1 MPDMIVVM
9 YVVKVP
15 NRGSPPAILLRE
27 SYRED
32 GKVKNRTLA
41 NLSSWPEAKV
51 DALTR
56 VLKGAPPPA
65 ASLDEAFE
73 ITRSLPHGHVAAV
86 LGTARQLGL
95 EELIDPG
102 PSRHRDLVT
111 AMTVAQV
118 IAPDSKLAIARG
130 LREETAA
137 SSLGEVFGLGSCDE
151 DDLYEAMD
159 YLHGRQDAIQD
170 ALAARHLAGGTLV
183 LYDVSSAASGG
194 RTCPLGAIGHPEDG
208 VRGRLQI
215 VYGLLTSPEGIP
227 VAIEVFQGNTGDP
240 ATVAAQVTKVKDRFG
255 IAKVVLVGDR
265 GMLTAARLREDVRP
279 AGLDWI
285 TALRAPQVKALVR
298 GGDLQ
303 LTLFDTQDLAEI
315 TSPDFPGERLVACKN
330 PIGEAERARKRE
342 SLLAAAEA
350 DLAKIAAA
358 CARSRAPL
366 RGKDKIAVRVDRVLA
381 RRKVAKHFTLDT
393 GEDHL
398 TYARDPDSIAA
409 EAALDGIYVLR
420 TSVAAGDL
428 DSGQVVSSYKALAQV
443 ERAFRA
449 FNTDLDIRPIRHR
462 TQDRVRAHVFLRM
475 LSYYLTW
482 HMHARLAPI
491 LFTDD
496 DKPSAA
502 RPSPVAPAAR
512 SPKARAKAATKHT
525 PAAQPVH
532 SFATLLAD
540 LGTICLN
547 TIAPADP
554 ALPGFRL
561 VTTPTALQRQA
572 FELLGVSH
580 RLGAA

>member
-1 MPDMIVVM
+1 MIVVM

-27 SYRED
+27 SYREA

-51 DALTR
+51 DALAR
-56 VLKGAPPPA
+56 VLKGQPPPA
-65 ASLDEAFE
+65 AGLDGAFE

-95 EELIDPG
+95 DELIDPV
-102 PSRHRDLVT
+102 PSRHRDLVA
-111 AMTVAQV
+111 AMAVAQV
-118 IAPDSKLAIARG
+118 IAPGSKLAIARG
-130 LREETAA
+130 LRDATAA
-137 SSLGEVFGLGSCDE
+137 SSLGEVLGLGSCDE
-151 DDLYEAMD
+151 DDLYAAMD
-159 YLHGRQDAIQD
+159 YLQDRQDTIED

-183 LYDVSSAASGG
+183 LYDVSSAAFEG
-194 RTCPLGAIGHPEDG
+194 RTCPLGAIGHPKDG

-227 VAIEVFQGNTGDP
+227 VAIEVFAGNTGDP
-240 ATVAAQVTKVKDRFG
+240 KTVTGQVAKVKDRFG
-255 IAKVVLVGDR
+255 ITKVVLVGDR

-298 GGDLQ
+298 DGDLQ
-303 LTLFDTQDLAEI
+303 LTLFDVADLAEI

-330 PIGEAERARKRE
+330 PFLEAERARKRE
-342 SLLAAAEA
+342 ALLKATEA
-350 DLAKIAAA
+350 DLEKIAAA
-358 CARSRAPL
+358 CARARAPL
-366 RGKDKIAVRVDRVLA
+366 RGRDKIAVRADRVLN
-381 RRKVAKHFTLDT
+381 RRKVAKHFTVEIT
-393 GEDHL
+393 GDSL
-398 TYARDPDSIAA
+398 RYARDQDCIAA
-409 EAALDGIYVLR
+409 EAKLDGIYVLR
-420 TSVAAGDL
+420 TSVAASDL
-428 DSGQVVSSYKALAQV
+428 DSSDVVSSYKALAQV

-462 TQDRVRAHVFLRM
+462 TEDRVRAHVFLRM
-475 LSYYLTW
+475 LSYYLSW
-482 HMHARLAPI
+482 HIQARLAPI

-496 DKPSAA
+496 DKPATRA
-502 RPSPVAPAAR
+502 GRPSPVAPAAR
-512 SPKARAKAATKHT
+512 SPRALAKAATKQT
-525 PAAQPVH
+525 PGDLPVH
-532 SFATLLAD
+532 SFATLLTD

-561 VTTPTALQRQA
+561 VTTPTAVQRQA

-580 RLGAA
+580 RLGVA

>member
-1 MPDMIVVM
+1 MIVVM

-27 SYRED
+27 SYREA

-51 DALTR
+51 EALSR
-56 VLKGAPPPA
+56 VLKGQPPPA
-65 ASLDEAFE
+65 ADLDGAFE

-86 LGTARQLGL
+86 LGTARRLGL
-95 EELIDPG
+95 EELIDPV
-102 PSRHRDLVT
+102 PSRSRDLVT
-111 AMTVAQV
+111 AMAIAQV

-137 SSLGEVFGLGSCDE
+137 SSLGEVLGLGSCDE
-151 DDLYEAMD
+151 DDLYAAMD
-159 YLHGRQDAIQD
+159 YLQDRQEQIQD

-183 LYDVSSAASGG
+183 LYDVSSAAFEG
-194 RTCPLGAIGHPEDG
+194 RTCPLGAIGHPKDG

-227 VAIEVFQGNTGDP
+227 VAIEVFKGNTGDP

-255 IAKVVLVGDR
+255 IGRVVLVGDR
-265 GMLTAARLREDVRP
+265 GMLTAARLREDVAP
-279 AGLDWI
+279 AHLDWI

-298 GGDLQ
+298 DGDLQ
-303 LTLFDTQDLAEI
+303 LTLFDQADLAEI
-315 TSPDFPGERLVACKN
+315 TSPDFLGERLVACLN
-330 PIGEAERARKRE
+330 PFLEAERARKRE
-342 SLLAAAEA
+342 SLLAATEA
-350 DLAKIAAA
+350 GLEKIAAA
-358 CARSRAPL
+358 CTRARRPL
-366 RGKDKIAVRVDRVLA
+366 RGQDKIAVRADMVLN
-381 RRKVAKHFTLDT
+381 RRKVAKHFTVDI

-398 TYARDPDSIAA
+398 RYARNQDSIAA
-409 EAALDGIYVLR
+409 EAQLDGIYVLR
-420 TSVAAGDL
+420 TSVGPADL
-428 DSGQVVSSYKALAQV
+428 DSPQVVSSYKALAQV

-462 TQDRVRAHVFLRM
+462 TEDRVRAHVFLRM
-475 LSYYLTW
+475 LSYYLSW
-482 HMHARLAPI
+482 HIQARLAPL

-496 DKPSAA
+496 DKASAQAA
-502 RPSPVAPAAR
+502 RPGPVAPAAR
-512 SPKARAKAATKHT
+512 SPRARAKAATKQT
-525 PAAQPVH
+525 PGDLPVH

-561 VTTPTALQRQA
+561 VTTPTALQRHA
-572 FELLGVSH
+572 LELLGVSH
-580 RLGAA
+580 RIGVA